1 MNVAAVVAGLAAA
14 AAFALSS
21 ALEQRAA
28 KQEKQA
34 RPLDPRLLV
43 RLLHRPTW
51 RVAWLPEAAGTG
63 LQALALGLGA
73 LALVEPLL
81 ISGLF
86 LAIPLEAALQRRG
99 VHARDFA
106 VVAAGAAGLTAFL
119 VAAQPGAGR
128 PEPSLAGWL
137 GVAAWTGPVLVV
149 CLVIAARV
157 KDAARGAVLGIAS
170 GLLYGVAASLLKS
183 LTAKLSTDPLTV
195 FTTGQLYA
203 LVVVGLGALVLNQ
216 DAFQCGRLA
225 IPLTAITL
233 LDPLTSVII
242 GVTALHERLLTG
254 GPRLAIEIAAV
265 LTMGGCIWLA
275 STAREDSRARQP
287 AR

>member
-1 MNVAAVVAGLAAA
+1 MTIAAVVAGLAAA

-21 ALEQRAA
+21 ALEQHAA

-34 RPLDPRLLV
+34 RTLDPWLLV
-43 RLLHRPTW
+43 RLLRHPTW
-51 RVAWLPEAAGTG
+51 RIAWLPEAVATG
-63 LQALALGLGA
+63 LQALALRLGP

-81 ISGLF
+81 VSGLF
-86 LAIPLEAALQRRG
+86 LAIPLEAALGRRRM
-99 VHARDFA
+99 HARDFA
-106 VVAAGAAGLTAFL
+106 VVAVGAAGLTAFL

-137 GVAAWTGPVLVV
+137 GVLAWTGPVLAM
-149 CLVIAARV
+149 CLGIASRM
-157 KDAARGAVLGIAS
+157 KDAARGAVLGVAS

-183 LTAKLSTDPLTV
+183 LIAKLTTDPLTV

-203 LVVVGLGALVLNQ
+203 LAVVGLGALVLNQ

-225 IPLTAITL
+225 VPLTAITL

-242 GVTALHERLLTG
+242 GVTAFHERLLTG

-265 LTMGGCIWLA
+265 LTMAGCIWLA
-275 STAREDSRARQP
+275 STAREDRRVQAR
-287 AR
+287 

>member
-1 MNVAAVVAGLAAA
+1 MDFAAVVAGLGAAV
-14 AAFALSS
+14 AFALSS
-21 ALEQRAA
+21 AMEQRTA

-34 RPLDPRLLV
+34 RPLDPRLLL
-43 RLLHRPTW
+43 RLLRRPTW
-51 RVAWLPEAAGTG
+51 RDAWLPEAIGTG

-86 LAIPLEAALQRRG
+86 LAIPLEASLRRAG
-99 VHARDFA
+99 VHGRDFA
-106 VVAAGAAGLTAFL
+106 VVAVGAAGLTAFL
-119 VAAQPGAGR
+119 VAAQPGSGR
-128 PEPSLAGWL
+128 SEPSLPAWL
-137 GVAAWTGPVLVV
+137 AVAAWAGPVLVV
-149 CLVIAARV
+149 CLAIAARV
-157 KDAARGAVLGIAS
+157 RDAARGAVLGVAS

-183 LTAKLSTDPLTV
+183 LVAKLSADPLSI

-203 LVVVGLGALVLNQ
+203 LGVVGLGALVLNQ

-233 LDPLTSVII
+233 LDPVASVII
-242 GVTALHERLLTG
+242 GVTAFHERLLTQ

-265 LTMGGCIWLA
+265 LTMVACIWLA
-275 STAREDSRARQP
+275 STAREDRQAP
-287 AR
+287 AQ